1 VDVGDI
7 TLAVLLILGLVII
20 IETAFAA
27 ACILMWTREETRKC
41 VNVRIVHF
49 IEKGSV
55 RERRKILQ
63 INVCIAG
70 YGRIPNLK

>member
-27 ACILMWTREETRKC
+27 AFILMRRSEETRKC

-70 YGRIPNLK
+70 YCRIPNLK

>member
-27 ACILMWTREETRKC
+27 AFILMWRREELGNAST
-41 VNVRIVHF
+41 
-49 IEKGSV
+49 SV
-55 RERRKILQ
+55 SSIS
-63 INVCIAG
+63 
-70 YGRIPNLK
+70 

>member
-27 ACILMWTREETRKC
+27 AFILMWRREGG
-41 VNVRIVHF
+41 N
-49 IEKGSV
+49 
-55 RERRKILQ
+55 
-63 INVCIAG
+63 
-70 YGRIPNLK
+70 